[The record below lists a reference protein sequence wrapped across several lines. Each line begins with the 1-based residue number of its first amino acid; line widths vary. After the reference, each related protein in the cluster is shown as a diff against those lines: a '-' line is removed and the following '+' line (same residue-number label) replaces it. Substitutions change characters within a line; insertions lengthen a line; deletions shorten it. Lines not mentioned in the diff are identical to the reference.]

1 MLINKKL
8 FDELSSQAADN
19 ERLRV
24 NFNLHTSLDD
34 HVQRLFNAL
43 EPGTV
48 LPVHRHKN
56 TAETYI
62 VLRGRLEVLMYNENG
77 NLTETVDIYP
87 DKGNYGMHIEAGQ
100 WHTINVL
107 EKGTIIF
114 EVKQGPYKPLDEDEI
129 MQL

>member
-19 ERLRV
+19 ERLRI
-24 NFNLHTSLDD
+24 NFNLHASLDD
-34 HVQRLFNAL
+34 QVQRLFNAL

-48 LPVHRHKN
+48 LPIHRHKN

-62 VLRGRLEVLMYNENG
+62 VMRGRLEVLMYDENC
-77 NLTETVDIYP
+77 NLTETVDINP
-87 DKGNYGMHIEAGQ
+87 EEGNYGMHIDAGL